1 LAQLT
6 EENSMRLS
14 MTQRFLGVL
23 FVAVFLVVAA
33 SWATLATAAPKSAS
47 VYKADFSKALDK
59 GWSFVREDKAEWRLK
74 DGNLQLLAQPTNI
87 WGKKNNKTEN
97 FLLRALP
104 GPTFA
109 VEVTVDFNPRKEYE
123 QAGLMLYV
131 DDDNYIKF
139 DRELYA
145 GQSCTLVLESKAKPK
160 VVKKIP
166 FREGPLRLRLEI
178 SDGKVKAMVK
188 GPEDK
193 GWTSHG
199 ETTLPASSDKVKVG
213 LFALQ
218 GDAKAPR
225 WATFRDF
232 ILTSAK

>member
-1 LAQLT
+1 MKCVTRTVVVLIGMLVGCGLLVGAGLA
-6 EENSMRLS
+6 
-14 MTQRFLGVL
+14 VD
-23 FVAVFLVVAA
+23 
-33 SWATLATAAPKSAS
+33 
-47 VYKADFSKALDK
+47 YKADFSKALDK
-59 GWSFVREDKAEWRLK
+59 GWSFVREDKADWRLK
-74 DGNLQLLAQPTNI
+74 DGKLQLLAQPSNI

-104 GPTFA
+104 GPKAA

-123 QAGLMLYV
+123 QAGLMIYL

-139 DRELYA
+139 DRELYG

-188 GPEDK
+188 APDGKE
-193 GWTSHG
+193 WTAHG
-199 ETTLPASSDKVKVG
+199 ETTLPGGSEEVKVG
-213 LFALQ
+213 LFALL
-218 GDAKAPR
+218 GDAKKPR
-225 WATFRDF
+225 WATFSDF
-232 ILTSAK
+232 ELSETK

>member
-1 LAQLT
+1 MKCVT
-6 EENSMRLS
+6 R
-14 MTQRFLGVL
+14 TVVVL
-23 FVAVFLVVAA
+23 IGILVGCGLLVGAGFAVD
-33 SWATLATAAPKSAS
+33 
-47 VYKADFSKALDK
+47 YKADFSKALDK
-59 GWSFVREDKAEWRLK
+59 GWSFVREDKADWRLK
-74 DGNLQLLAQPTNI
+74 DGKLQLLAQPSNI

-104 GPTFA
+104 GPKAA

-123 QAGLMLYV
+123 QAGLMIYL

-139 DRELYA
+139 DRELYG

-188 GPEDK
+188 APGGKD
-193 GWTSHG
+193 WTAHG
-199 ETTLPASSDKVKVG
+199 ETTLPGSSKEVKVG
-213 LFALQ
+213 VFALL
-218 GDAKAPR
+218 GDAKNPR
-225 WATFRDF
+225 WATFSDF
-232 ILTSAK
+232 ALSGGD

>member
-1 LAQLT
+1 MKRLITLILTLTPAMPVLAADY
-6 EENSMRLS
+6 E
-14 MTQRFLGVL
+14 
-23 FVAVFLVVAA
+23 
-33 SWATLATAAPKSAS
+33 
-47 VYKADFSKALDK
+47 ADFSKALDK

-87 WGKKNNKTEN
+87 WGKRNNKTEN
-97 FLLRALP
+97 FLLRVLP
-104 GPTFA
+104 GSKST

-139 DRELYA
+139 DRELYG

-178 SDGKVKAMVK
+178 ADGKVKAMVK
-188 GPEDK
+188 APEGK
-193 GWTSHG
+193 EWTTHG
-199 ETTLPASSDKVKVG
+199 ETTLPGASDEVKVG

-218 GDAKAPR
+218 GDAKNPR
-225 WATFRDF
+225 WATFSDF
-232 ILTSAK
+232 ELVKAKMTT

>member
-1 LAQLT
+1 
-6 EENSMRLS
+6 MKRI
-14 MTQRFLGVL
+14 VL
-23 FVAVFLVVAA
+23 PVMALIGTLVGCGLLVGAGRAVD
-33 SWATLATAAPKSAS
+33 
-47 VYKADFSKALDK
+47 YRADFSKALDK
-59 GWSFVREDKAEWRLK
+59 GWSFVREDKADWRLK
-74 DGNLQLLAQPTNI
+74 DGKLQLLAQPSNI

-104 GPTFA
+104 GPKAA

-123 QAGLMLYV
+123 QAGLMIYL

-139 DRELYA
+139 DRELYG

-188 GPEDK
+188 APGGKD
-193 GWTSHG
+193 WTAHG
-199 ETTLPASSDKVKVG
+199 ETTLPGSSEEVKVG
-213 LFALQ
+213 VFALL
-218 GDAKAPR
+218 GDAKNPR
-225 WATFRDF
+225 WATFSDF
-232 ILTSAK
+232 ELSETK

>member
-1 LAQLT
+1 
-6 EENSMRLS
+6 MKRLII
-14 MTQRFLGVL
+14 L
-23 FVAVFLVVAA
+23 FVVLV
-33 SWATLATAAPKSAS
+33 TAMPILAS
-47 VYKADFSKALDK
+47 VYKADFGNELDK
-59 GWSFVREDKAEWRLK
+59 GWSFVREDKNDWRLK
-74 DGNLQLLAQPTNI
+74 DGHLQLLAQPTNS

-104 GPTFA
+104 GAKAT

-139 DRELYA
+139 DRELYD

-178 SDGKVKAMVK
+178 ADGKVKAMVK
-188 GPEDK
+188 VPGGKE
-193 GWTSHG
+193 WTMHG
-199 ETTLPASSDKVKVG
+199 ETKMPASSDKVKVG

-225 WATFRDF
+225 WATFSDF
-232 ILTSAK
+232 VLTSGD

>member
-1 LAQLT
+1 
-6 EENSMRLS
+6 M
-14 MTQRFLGVL
+14 
-23 FVAVFLVVAA
+23 LVGFGSLVGAGPA
-33 SWATLATAAPKSAS
+33 SD
-47 VYKADFSKALDK
+47 YKADFSKALDK
-59 GWSFVREDKAEWRLK
+59 GWSFVREDKADWRLK
-74 DGNLQLLAQPTNI
+74 DGKLQLLAQPSNI

-104 GPTFA
+104 GPKAA

-123 QAGLMLYV
+123 QAGLMIYL

-139 DRELYA
+139 DRELYG

-188 GPEDK
+188 APGGK
-193 GWTSHG
+193 GWTAHG
-199 ETTLPASSDKVKVG
+199 ETTLPGGSEEVKVG
-213 LFALQ
+213 LFALL
-218 GDAKAPR
+218 GDAKKPR
-225 WATFRDF
+225 WATFSDF
-232 ILTSAK
+232 ELSETK

>member
-1 LAQLT
+1 MQRLIILILA
-6 EENSMRLS
+6 
-14 MTQRFLGVL
+14 
-23 FVAVFLVVAA
+23 
-33 SWATLATAAPKSAS
+33 LATAMPILAADFA
-47 VYKADFSKALDK
+47 ADFSKALDK
-59 GWSFVREDKAEWRLK
+59 GWSFVREDKTDWRLK
-74 DGNLQLLAQPTNI
+74 DGNLEMLAQPSNI
-87 WGKKNNKTEN
+87 WGKANNKTEN

-104 GPTFA
+104 GPKFT

-139 DRELYA
+139 DRELYG

-178 SDGKVKAMVK
+178 VDGKVKAMVK
-188 GPEDK
+188 APDGKD
-193 GWTSHG
+193 WTAHG
-199 ETTLPASSDKVKVG
+199 ETTLPGSSDKVKVG

-232 ILTSAK
+232 VLASEK

>member
-1 LAQLT
+1 
-6 EENSMRLS
+6 MRS
-14 MTQRFLGVL
+14 FVTHL
-23 FVAVFLVVAA
+23 FPSAAFFVVA
-33 SWATLATAAPKSAS
+33 SWATLATAQSAF
-47 VYKADFSKALDK
+47 KADFRKPLDK

-104 GPTFA
+104 GPKAT

-139 DRELYA
+139 DRELYG
-145 GQSCTLVLESKAKPK
+145 GQSCTLVLESGAKPK

-178 SDGKVKAMVK
+178 ADGKVKAMVK
-188 GPEDK
+188 APDGKE
-193 GWTSHG
+193 WTTHG
-199 ETTLPASSDKVKVG
+199 ETTLPGGSDKVSVG

-218 GDAKAPR
+218 GDAKSPR
-225 WATFRDF
+225 WATFSDF
-232 ILTSAK
+232 VLTAEK

>member
-1 LAQLT
+1 
-6 EENSMRLS
+6 M
-14 MTQRFLGVL
+14 
-23 FVAVFLVVAA
+23 LVGFGSLVGAGPA
-33 SWATLATAAPKSAS
+33 SD
-47 VYKADFSKALDK
+47 YKADFSKALDK
-59 GWSFVREDKAEWRLK
+59 GWSFVREDKADWRLK
-74 DGNLQLLAQPTNI
+74 DGKLQLLAQPSNI

-104 GPTFA
+104 GPKAA

-123 QAGLMLYV
+123 QAGLMIYL

-139 DRELYA
+139 DRELYG

-188 GPEDK
+188 APGGKE
-193 GWTSHG
+193 WTAHG
-199 ETTLPASSDKVKVG
+199 ETTLPGDSEEVKVG
-213 LFALQ
+213 LFALL
-218 GDAKAPR
+218 GDAKKPR
-225 WATFRDF
+225 WATFSDF
-232 ILTSAK
+232 ELSETK

>member
-1 LAQLT
+1 
-6 EENSMRLS
+6 M
-14 MTQRFLGVL
+14 
-23 FVAVFLVVAA
+23 LVGFGSLVGAGPA
-33 SWATLATAAPKSAS
+33 SD
-47 VYKADFSKALDK
+47 YKADFSKALDK
-59 GWSFVREDKAEWRLK
+59 GWSFVREDKADWRLK
-74 DGNLQLLAQPTNI
+74 DGKLQLLAQPSNI

-104 GPTFA
+104 GPKAA

-123 QAGLMLYV
+123 QAGLMIYL

-139 DRELYA
+139 DRELYG

-188 GPEDK
+188 APGGK
-193 GWTSHG
+193 GWTAHG
-199 ETTLPASSDKVKVG
+199 ETTLPGDSEEVKVG
-213 LFALQ
+213 LFALL
-218 GDAKAPR
+218 GDAKKPR
-225 WATFRDF
+225 WATFSDF
-232 ILTSAK
+232 ELSETK

>member
-1 LAQLT
+1 MKRVIRT
-6 EENSMRLS
+6 
-14 MTQRFLGVL
+14 
-23 FVAVFLVVAA
+23 LVVLIGMLVGFGSLVGAGPA
-33 SWATLATAAPKSAS
+33 SD
-47 VYKADFSKALDK
+47 YKADFSKALDK
-59 GWSFVREDKAEWRLK
+59 GWSFVREDKADWRLK
-74 DGNLQLLAQPTNI
+74 DGKLQLLAQPSNI

-104 GPTFA
+104 GPKAA

-123 QAGLMLYV
+123 QAGLMIYL

-139 DRELYA
+139 DRELYG

-188 GPEDK
+188 APGGKE
-193 GWTSHG
+193 WTAHG
-199 ETTLPASSDKVKVG
+199 ETTLPGGSEEVKVG
-213 LFALQ
+213 LFALL
-218 GDAKAPR
+218 GDAKKPR
-225 WATFRDF
+225 WATFSDF
-232 ILTSAK
+232 ELSETK

>member
-1 LAQLT
+1 MQRLTILILA
-6 EENSMRLS
+6 
-14 MTQRFLGVL
+14 
-23 FVAVFLVVAA
+23 
-33 SWATLATAAPKSAS
+33 LATTMPILAADF
-47 VYKADFSKALDK
+47 KADFSKTLDK
-59 GWSFVREDKAEWRLK
+59 GWSFVREDKADWRLK

-87 WGKKNNKTEN
+87 WGKANNKTEN

-104 GPTFA
+104 GPKFT

-131 DDDNYIKF
+131 DDDNYVKF
-139 DRELYA
+139 DRELFK

-178 SDGKVKAMVK
+178 ADGKVKAMVK
-188 GPEDK
+188 APDGKE
-193 GWTSHG
+193 WTAHG
-199 ETTLPASSDKVKVG
+199 ETTLPGSNDKVKVG
-213 LFALQ
+213 LFALL

-225 WATFRDF
+225 WATFSDF
-232 ILTSAK
+232 VLTSEK